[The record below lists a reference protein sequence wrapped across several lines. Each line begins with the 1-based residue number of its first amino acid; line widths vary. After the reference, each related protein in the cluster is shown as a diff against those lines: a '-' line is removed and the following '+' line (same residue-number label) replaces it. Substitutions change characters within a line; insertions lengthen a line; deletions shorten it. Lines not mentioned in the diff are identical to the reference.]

1 MYFSVLGSV
10 NHCVRL
16 LIGLLLSIMCILALF
31 QVIVRL
37 GLSELGIT
45 TSAPWSEELGRIMM
59 IWMIFLGVAY
69 AFRSGQMV
77 ALRLLS
83 DWLPRRI
90 RVVMEGLVA
99 IVVVGFAVLLIKVGV
114 QITEFGWLEKSPVL
128 QIDKAY
134 VYLAMPVSAAL
145 MAVNALSTFIEDTFF
160 TRVDMSNRLDSEQ
173 GGVQ

>member
-1 MYFSVLGSV
+1 M
-10 NHCVRL
+10 
-16 LIGLLLSIMCILALF
+16 
-31 QVIVRL
+31 RL

>member
-1 MYFSVLGSV
+1 
-10 NHCVRL
+10 
-16 LIGLLLSIMCILALF
+16 MCILALF

-83 DWLPRRI
+83 DWQPRRI

>member
-1 MYFSVLGSV
+1 
-10 NHCVRL
+10 
-16 LIGLLLSIMCILALF
+16 MCILALF